1 MWNVLKKIG
10 FSLVVLILTTA
21 IFWLVFLDKQSK
33 HDVLE
38 YSLSLLGDD
47 LMAMVPEAADKKP
60 VQELYDRFLQKT
72 RQGKVEPKQVE
83 YVAANI
89 MNLSNAETEITP
101 EQAEAI
107 LQLSLSSPVRI
118 ERIVDDSLES
128 IMEPYFSS
136 EQRKSL
142 GERIKTIYEF
152 NNDMKGYMEDY
163 TANQE
168 KRQGQIKYRIEGDL
182 KIAIDNDLK
191 EEFDRKKFKRMA
203 KELKQLEKERI
214 VEWKENF
221 AEELEQE
228 MENLRLELESLKEL
242 TELSQL
248 EALKQLESLESL
260 KSLEMLEFIPVINAD
275 SIHAIVEQS
284 LKAAGL
290 DPHKKEWMHH
300 RLDSLKTE
308 IKMDQLE
315 ALKELESL
323 KSLESLHES
332 LKSLESLKYMPII
345 DGDSIRAIVEKSLEQ
360 AGIHKRK
367 K

>member
-107 LQLSLSSPVRI
+107 LQLSL
-118 ERIVDDSLES
+118 DDSLES

-168 KRQGQIKYRIEGDL
+168 KRQGQIKYRIEGNL

-228 MENLRLELESLKEL
+228 MENLRLELESL
-242 TELSQL
+242 
-248 EALKQLESLESL
+248 
-260 KSLEMLEFIPVINAD
+260 N
-275 SIHAIVEQS
+275 AIVEQS